1 MSTVALTID
10 YSNGAQKHFGNIP
23 WTKKLTILGAI
34 QAGGQTLPGA
44 TIKFGSDRSGRVLG
58 LMIDGLPAKAPEASQ
73 WSIWVN
79 AKPFLNATPLTGGA
93 RLGTDTSFGFHPE
106 EREANL
112 LKPGDHVVI
121 KLSQATAK
129 AGKPA

>member
-34 QAGGQTLPGA
+34 QASARIPPGA
-44 TIKFGSDRSGRVLG
+44 TVNFGSDRSGHTLG
-58 LMIDGLPAKAPEASQ
+58 LRIDELPGADEDAFK
-73 WSIWVN
+73 WSVWVN
-79 AKPFLNATPLTGGA
+79 ARPFKGGD
-93 RLGTDTSFGFHPE
+93 RLGTDTSFGFHPD

-121 KLSQATAK
+121 KLSQATK
-129 AGKPA
+129 NPG